1 MNLGAEYRYS
11 VAFILSDMF
20 FIVVL
25 RVIVSFVVMLSLVV
39 FPICLFTVMAN
50 QVSKANSCRA
60 YTSFPKG
67 VYSIKL

>member
-1 MNLGAEYRYS
+1 MTLDAEYCYS
-11 VAFILSDMF
+11 VSFILSDMF
-20 FIVVL
+20 FIVML

-50 QVSKANSCRA
+50 QVSKTNSCRA

-67 VYSIKL
+67 ASTINQ